1 MTEMSGKQGNN
12 PLWSLLKSWVVIIA
26 ALLSAASVLI
36 TYLFLPAQ
44 YRWSLP
50 LFAVV
55 VIVVGVIAAAR
66 KEIKGRDNQ
75 IAKLQQ
81 EIEKLKIKPYD
92 VALRD
97 EAELKLKK
105 FTDQGREVLRYILL
119 HGPVYDP
126 KLNVSGVDSESR
138 NAALKTGVSNSLIR
152 RTDKRPYGTPR
163 TEAYWDIT
171 EQFKPVLKDL
181 LFPK

>member
-12 PLWSLLKSWVVIIA
+12 SLWSLLKSWVVIIA

-50 LFAVV
+50 LFAAV

-66 KEIKGRDNQ
+66 KEIKGRNNQ

-92 VALRD
+92 VALKN

-119 HGPVYDP
+119 HGPVP
-126 KLNVSGVDSESR
+126 AIKLNVPGVDWPNTSTAR
-138 NAALKTGVSNSLIR
+138 TTGEDNNLIR
-152 RTDKRPYGTPR
+152 RIENRYPGGLDL
-163 TEAYWDIT
+163 YWDIT